1 MCDYLLSGL
10 VYPNESSTLRSLLGS
25 YTVLPVMLP
34 LLKYI
39 EIPLWGIPLNFW
51 LPSGKNFQSSAP
63 VRIRIDGTFR
73 ATSLLS
79 FSENGVWL
87 QWWMPE
93 GPGDGTSILA
103 AA

>member
-1 MCDYLLSGL
+1 MSLLL
-10 VYPNESSTLRSLLGS
+10 LEALLGS